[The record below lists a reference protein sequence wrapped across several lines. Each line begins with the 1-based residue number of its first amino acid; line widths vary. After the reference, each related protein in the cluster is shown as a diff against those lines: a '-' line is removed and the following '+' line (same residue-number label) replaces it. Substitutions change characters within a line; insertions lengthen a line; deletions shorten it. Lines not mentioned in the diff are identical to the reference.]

1 MPDRPSVGAWGG
13 ARMVMKLCI
22 WMEMWEILFAALE
35 YLWVRNELKRM
46 GMVKLKGKRNAC
58 RPSGRSGSD
67 ACRVMMLK
75 DLGPSWWFD
84 YVFAFWGCKQPCE
97 RSQLIHYFLLSPCA
111 GSNRH
116 SVAAALRCQRH
127 ATAVWWPESPFHHE
141 KITTQITLSLKQL
154 FFQSLENVDW
164 SFRVWPW
171 LSRKNDL
178 CDLSHDHIVPWT
190 SHRTDH
196 LRPYNSLLDMG
207 RAPVKST
214 RALLGQRHTVLL
226 PPSNFLEIEQASEGW
241 WFFERSCWR
250 FPAVFLGGSVDRMDH
265 YHFILKL
272 ILLLL

>member
-1 MPDRPSVGAWGG
+1 MYLLFGLQTA
-13 ARMVMKLCI
+13 
-22 WMEMWEILFAALE
+22 MWKVSIDTLFPPITM
-35 YLWVRNELKRM
+35 RR
-46 GMVKLKGKRNAC
+46 
-58 RPSGRSGSD
+58 
-67 ACRVMMLK
+67 
-75 DLGPSWWFD
+75 F
-84 YVFAFWGCKQPCE
+84 
-97 RSQLIHYFLLSPCA
+97 
-111 GSNRH
+111 
-116 SVAAALRCQRH
+116 
-127 ATAVWWPESPFHHE
+127 ESPFCGCSTAMP
-141 KITTQITLSLKQL
+141 KTRNRSVVARIAFPSWKKTTQIALSLKQL
-154 FFQSLENVDW
+154 LFQSLENVDW

-250 FPAVFLGGSVDRMDH
+250 FPAVFLGKCGPYGPLPFHLEVNTSFVVEGIFYPLCWEKPALFKEAQWRCKFFVWSSTDQPRSCVMSRFSVLT
-265 YHFILKL
+265 F
-272 ILLLL
+272 